1 MKSLFTLLVASLV
14 VLSFSVAGFAAT
26 QSAATGSQ
34 TTSTEKKMEPMEKAM
49 TFTGKVSAIN
59 EADKTIV
66 VKGKEGEKTFDVS
79 GVTIGGAVKVGHTV
93 HVTYT
98 EKEGKMVAS
107 AVSGPK
113 MSMKHGSHMMKKG
126 GA

>member
-1 MKSLFTLLVASLV
+1 MKTLFIVFVAV
-14 VLSFSVAGFAAT
+14 VMVVSFSMAGFANTYGA
-26 QSAATGSQ
+26 GSQ
-34 TTSTEKKMEPMEKAM
+34 AVGTEKMEKAM
-49 TFTGKVSAIN
+49 TFTGKVTAIN

-66 VKGKEGEKTFDVS
+66 VKGKKGEETFDVS

-107 AVSGPK
+107 AVSGTK
-113 MSMKHGSHMMKKG
+113 VSMKHGSHMMKKG
-126 GA
+126 A